1 MRGSYTVFNVFVRKA
16 LSGDLPEIIQVINDA
31 KRLIKGTRSPQWQD
45 GQPSKEVLEED
56 LEIGRGYVLIV
67 NGKVVGYTALMQTN
81 DPHYDVIQDGSW
93 ENTTDKYATLH
104 RVSIADGYRGKH
116 LSDFLISNLFTIGYE
131 LGFRNF
137 RIDTHAM
144 NKGMQHISLKFGFKY
159 RGIIYVGP
167 KEDDRRLA
175 YELNM

>member
-1 MRGSYTVFNVFVRKA
+1 MFNVFVRKA
-16 LSGDLPEIIQVINDA
+16 LNDDLPKIIKVINDA
-31 KRLIKGTRSPQWQD
+31 KNLIKGTGSPQWQD
-45 GQPSKEVLEED
+45 GEPSKSVLEED
-56 LEIGRGYVLIV
+56 LRVGRGYVLIV
-67 NGKVVGYTALMQTN
+67 NGEVAGYTALMQTD

-93 ENTTDKYATLH
+93 VNTTDKYATLH

-116 LSDFLISNLFTIGYE
+116 LSDFMISNLFTIAYE
-131 LGFRNF
+131 KGFRNF

-144 NKGMQHISLKFGFKY
+144 NKGMQHISLKFGFEY
-159 RGIIYVGP
+159 RGIIYVGD